1 MSRRGSTNGRGRHRR
16 MYELTGIPGWIRFG
30 SSMGNA
36 SSGRGFGPCAEY
48 IEKTGQMSEFME
60 DLATRNPNLRVWQDT
75 FSKMENKNPMNKKDF
90 LEQRIRDLED
100 ELRELKKQYKEV
112 R

>member
-16 MYELTGIPGWIRFG
+16 MYELTGVPGWIRFG
-30 SSMGNA
+30 SLSGNA

-60 DLATRNPNLRVWQDT
+60 DLTIRNPNLRVWQDA
-75 FSKMENKNPMNKKDF
+75 FPKMGKQNPRNKKDF

>member
-1 MSRRGSTNGRGRHRR
+1 MSRRGSANGRGRHRR
-16 MYELTGIPGWIRFG
+16 MYELTGVPGWIRFG
-30 SSMGNA
+30 SKPGNA
-36 SSGRGFGPCAEY
+36 GSGRGFGPCAEY

-60 DLATRNPNLRVWQDT
+60 DLATRNPNLRVWQDAFT
-75 FSKMENKNPMNKKDF
+75 KMDNQNPRNKKDF